1 MREGPQKRR
10 RDTPK
15 KAVRDAR
22 GETGSPP
29 PHPDTRGMDRRMGLE
44 NLLDASNQGL
54 EEFKFRKPRILVVGC
69 GGAGCNSVNRLS
81 QIGIK
86 DAEMTVINTDKVHL
100 DRVQVE
106 NKFLL
111 GGGITRGYGT
121 GGNIEV
127 AERAAQLQD
136 KELRVFVGGAD
147 LTFITVGLGG
157 GTGTGIAPIVARLAK
172 DSGSIVVALATTPFK
187 VEKGR
192 QKVAMAGLEKLRQAT
207 DSLIIL
213 DNNRL
218 VEIVPQLPVEQAF
231 AVMDQLISEV
241 VKNVTEM
248 INLPGMINLDF
259 ADVRAVFQGG
269 GMSTVLYGENS
280 IQDSD
285 KVVAETLNNPL
296 LDVDCSAA
304 RGVLIHISSG
314 PRLKLG
320 TAYSVIDGLTR
331 DLSEEAMVKFGIRFD
346 PENEG
351 TIKVMCIM
359 TGLQLPVALRPSEGI
374 VKVRGASGDAAPAPT
389 NASGFLRR

>member
-1 MREGPQKRR
+1 
-10 RDTPK
+10 
-15 KAVRDAR
+15 
-22 GETGSPP
+22 
-29 PHPDTRGMDRRMGLE
+29 MGLE
-44 NLLDASNQGL
+44 NLLDRSNEGL
-54 EEFKFRKPRILVVGC
+54 EDFVFRKPRIQVIGC
-69 GGAGCNSVNRLS
+69 GGAGCNSVNRLV

-86 DAEMTVINTDKVHL
+86 DAETLVVNTDKVHL

-121 GGNIEV
+121 GGNPEI

-136 KELRVFVGGAD
+136 KELRALVGGAD
-147 LTFITVGLGG
+147 LTFVTVGLGG
-157 GTGTGIAPIVARLAK
+157 GTGTGVAPHIARLAR
-172 DSGSIVVALATTPFK
+172 DSGSTVVALATTPFK

-192 QKVAMAGLEKLRQAT
+192 QRVAMAGLEKLREAT

-241 VKNVTEM
+241 IKNVTEM
-248 INLPGMINLDF
+248 INLPGLINLDF
-259 ADVRAVFQGG
+259 ADVRAVFEGG

-280 IQDSD
+280 IHDAD

-304 RGVLIHISSG
+304 RGALIHISSG
-314 PRLKLG
+314 PRLRLG
-320 TAYSVIDGLTR
+320 TAYEVIDGLTR
-331 DLSEEAMVKFGIRFD
+331 QLPEDAMVKFGVRFD
-346 PENEG
+346 PDLEG
-351 TIKVMCIM
+351 VIKVMCIM
-359 TGLQLPVALRPSEGI
+359 TGLQLPATLRPSHDI
-374 VKVRGASGDAAPAPT
+374 VRVKGPNGDGVPPPPDASE
-389 NASGFLRR
+389 FLRR

>member
-1 MREGPQKRR
+1 
-10 RDTPK
+10 
-15 KAVRDAR
+15 
-22 GETGSPP
+22 
-29 PHPDTRGMDRRMGLE
+29 MGLE
-44 NLLDASNQGL
+44 NLLENNNQGL
-54 EEFKFRKPRILVVGC
+54 EEFEFRKPRILVVGC
-69 GGAGCNSVNRLS
+69 GGAGCNSVDRLS

-86 DAEMTVINTDKVHL
+86 DAEIVVMNTDKVHL
-100 DRVQVE
+100 DRVQVKS
-106 NKFLL
+106 KFLL
-111 GGGITRGYGT
+111 GGGLTRGFGT
-121 GGNIEV
+121 GGNPEV
-127 AERAAQLQD
+127 AERAAQLQER
-136 KELRVFVGGAD
+136 ELRTFVGGAD

-157 GTGTGIAPIVARLAK
+157 GTGTGVAPIVARLAK
-172 DSGSIVVALATTPFK
+172 ESGSTVVALATTPFK
-187 VEKGR
+187 FEKGR

-248 INLPGMINLDF
+248 INMPGMINLDF

-280 IQDSD
+280 IHDSD

-296 LDVDCSAA
+296 LDVDCSVA
-304 RGVLIHISSG
+304 RGALIHILSG
-314 PRLKLG
+314 SRLKLG

-331 DLSEEAMVKFGIRFD
+331 DLPEEAMVKFGVRFD
-346 PENEG
+346 PDKED

-359 TGLQLPVALRPSEGI
+359 TGLQLPLALRPSDDI
-374 VKVRGASGDAAPAPT
+374 VKVRGASGDAPPAPPT
-389 NASGFLRR
+389 ASGFLRR

>member
-1 MREGPQKRR
+1 
-10 RDTPK
+10 
-15 KAVRDAR
+15 
-22 GETGSPP
+22 
-29 PHPDTRGMDRRMGLE
+29 MGLE
-44 NLLDASNQGL
+44 NLLDGSNREL
-54 EEFKFRKPRILVVGC
+54 EEFTFRKPRILVVGC

-81 QIGIK
+81 QIGVK

-106 NKFLL
+106 RKFLL

-121 GGNIEV
+121 GGNPEI
-127 AERAAQLQD
+127 AERAAQLQER
-136 KELRVFVGGAD
+136 ELRALVGGAD

-157 GTGTGIAPIVARLAK
+157 GTGTGLAPIVARLAK
-172 DSGSIVVALATTPFK
+172 ESGSIVVALATTPFK

-192 QKVAMAGLEKLRQAT
+192 QKVALAGLEKLRQAT

-248 INLPGMINLDF
+248 INLPGLINLDF
-259 ADVRAVFQGG
+259 ADVKAVFQSG

-280 IQDSD
+280 MYDAD
-285 KVVAETLNNPL
+285 KLVAETLNNPF

-304 RGVLIHISSG
+304 RGALIHISSG
-314 PRLKLG
+314 PSLKLG
-320 TAYSVIDGLTR
+320 TAYAVIDGLTR
-331 DLSEEAMVKFGIRFD
+331 ELPGDAMVKFGVRFD

-359 TGLQLPVALRPSEGI
+359 TGLQLPVTLGPSDEI
-374 VKVRGASGDAAPAPT
+374 VKVRGASGDAPPAPP
-389 NASGFLRR
+389 NVSGFLRR